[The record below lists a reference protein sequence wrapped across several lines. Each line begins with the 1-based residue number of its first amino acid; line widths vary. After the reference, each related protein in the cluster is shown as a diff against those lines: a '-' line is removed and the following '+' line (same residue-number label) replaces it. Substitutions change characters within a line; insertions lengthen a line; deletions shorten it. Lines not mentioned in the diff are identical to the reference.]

1 MISTQD
7 RIILIELIKEAISS
21 GARIDPAC
29 DILGISIRTYERWI
43 LGGVINIDQRPLAE
57 RPEPKNKLS
66 NEEYKSVLRIANLPQ
81 YADLS
86 PSQIVPS
93 IADKGIYL
101 ASESTFYRILRNEN
115 MQNHRGSSKFPGKAK
130 EPETHIAYEPNRVWT
145 WDITFLNTSVRGQYY
160 KLYMIIDIFSRKIVG
175 WEVWEEETGEHASE
189 LIEQAVMAEGARK
202 NLLVL
207 HSDNGSPMKASTM
220 KAKLEM
226 LGVVAS
232 YSRPRVSNDNP
243 YSESLFRTCKYR
255 PNYPKEAFKS
265 IEESRQWVMEFVEW
279 YNNVHYHSSIN
290 FTTPNSRHTGEA
302 VKVMENRKKVYL
314 AAKDLHPERWSR
326 DIRSMELPEFVA
338 LNPVDEKK
346 SKLRTTG

>member
-7 RIILIELIKEAISS
+7 RIILIELIKEAIAS
-21 GARIDPAC
+21 GARISPSC
-29 DILGISIRTYERWI
+29 DIVGISIRTYERWTY
-43 LGGVINIDQRPLAE
+43 GGVINIDQRPLAQ

-66 NEEYKSVLRIANLPQ
+66 HDEYKSVLRIANLPQ

-93 IADKGIYL
+93 IADKGMYL

-145 WDITFLNTSVRGQYY
+145 WDITSLNTSVRGLYY

-175 WEVWEEETGEHASE
+175 WEVWEEETGEHANE

-207 HSDNGSPMKASTM
+207 NSDNGSPMKASTM

-226 LGVVAS
+226 LGVAAS

-265 IEESRQWVMEFVEW
+265 LEESRQWVMEFVEW
-279 YNNVHYHSSIN
+279 YNNIHYHSGIN

-302 VKVMENRKKVYL
+302 VKIMESRKKVYL
-314 AAKDLHPERWSR
+314 AAKELHPERWSR
-326 DIRSMELPEFVA
+326 EIRSMELPEFVA
-338 LNPVDEKK
+338 LNPVDEEKA
-346 SKLRTTG
+346 KLRTTG